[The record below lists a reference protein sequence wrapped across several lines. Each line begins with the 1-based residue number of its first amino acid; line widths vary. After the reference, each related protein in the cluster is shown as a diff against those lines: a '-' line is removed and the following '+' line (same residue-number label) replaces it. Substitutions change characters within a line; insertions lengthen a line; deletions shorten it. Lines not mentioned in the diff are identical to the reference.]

1 MRCTLK
7 RPTTSRTFTRASQ
20 SPRSKKLLSRLER
33 KERISKW
40 WLRAQVIREEDDSSE
55 CDAKEMSL
63 FMRKFKKYINKMKI
77 SKGD

>member
-1 MRCTLK
+1 VKNANLNKLQFKSKHCIMRCTLK

-40 WLRAQVIREEDDSSE
+40 WLRAQVIKKKMIALNVMPKRCLSS
-55 CDAKEMSL
+55 
-63 FMRKFKKYINKMKI
+63 
-77 SKGD
+77 